1 MVSYY
6 TVCLTLA
13 KQEKR
18 PQSKDECSGYFNM
31 SIKSVS
37 RCCGKERFD
46 KNLLSDP
53 DPGVTS
59 GDGEPI
65 FRCNQFPA
73 SGVPRLPN

>member
-1 MVSYY
+1 
-6 TVCLTLA
+6 
-13 KQEKR
+13 
-18 PQSKDECSGYFNM
+18 M

-73 SGVPRLPN
+73 SGVPRCQDICLTNYLIEAVPRAIEIT